1 VTRLG
6 LLGGTF
12 DPPHYGHL
20 LAAQEAACQLEL
32 DRVLFLPARQN
43 PLKQGAP
50 SSEAHHRCE
59 MVALAIDDNP
69 LFELSRL
76 DLDRSPPSYTVDLLR
91 MLKRDVRTQHSAAA
105 APELELF
112 FLVGADIL
120 PELPRWREPDE
131 LLRLAQLVV
140 VNRPGSPQPDLAAL
154 EQALPAA
161 RDRVVVL
168 KIPGVDVSA
177 RALRDRVRAGQSLR
191 YLTPAAVERYIQ
203 ATGLYRADAA

>member
-1 VTRLG
+1 VSRLG

-20 LAAQEAACQLEL
+20 LAAQEAACQLGLE
-32 DRVLFLPARQN
+32 RVLFLPARQN
-43 PLKQGAP
+43 PLKQGAL

-91 MLKRDVRTQHSAAA
+91 ALKSDAA
-105 APELELF
+105 APDRELF

-120 PELPRWREPDE
+120 PELPRWRLPDE
-131 LLRLAQLVV
+131 ILQLAHLVV
-140 VNRPGSPQPDLAAL
+140 LNRPGSPQPDLVAL
-154 EQALPAA
+154 EHSLPAA

-168 KIPGVDVSA
+168 QIPGVDISA
-177 RALRDRVRAGQSLR
+177 RALRARVRDGQSIR
-191 YLTPAAVERYIQ
+191 YLTPPSVERYIH
-203 ATGLYRADAA
+203 ASGLYR